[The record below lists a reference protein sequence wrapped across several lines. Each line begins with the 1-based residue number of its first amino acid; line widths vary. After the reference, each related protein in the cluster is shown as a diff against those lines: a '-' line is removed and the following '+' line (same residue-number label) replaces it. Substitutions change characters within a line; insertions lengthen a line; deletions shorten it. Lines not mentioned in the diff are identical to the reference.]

1 MPLFSTEEIEL
12 LIFNLSLQEK
22 LTLLLLFKTFQDL

>member
-12 LIFNLSLQEK
+12 VIFNLSLQEK